1 MLALAKPI
9 FIVKIGIPFCLSIFG
24 EILISRHL
32 NPPLLNKCN
41 QQMFDKNVEYRYNV
55 LNKRAVGQRTPDR
68 RIKQ

>member
-1 MLALAKPI
+1 
-9 FIVKIGIPFCLSIFG
+9 VS
-24 EILISRHL
+24 
-32 NPPLLNKCN
+32 NKCN